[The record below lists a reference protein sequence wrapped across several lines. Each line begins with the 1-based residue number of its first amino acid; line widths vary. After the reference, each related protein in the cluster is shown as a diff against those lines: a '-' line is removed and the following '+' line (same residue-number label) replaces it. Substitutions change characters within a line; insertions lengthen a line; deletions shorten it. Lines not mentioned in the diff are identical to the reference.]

1 MSLTQTFAT
10 SIKSAV
16 GGTVVS
22 ESTAFTADAEHDI
35 NNQVGAG
42 LTVIEAVAVDVSQIE
57 AFYMY
62 SDQDVTVTPYE
73 GLSATADGPFDIPAK
88 KAIWWN
94 TGRTEDNPFTADFSS
109 LHIDN
114 AGAVAANIKC
124 GFLVHEAS

>member
-1 MSLTQTFAT
+1 VLTQTFAT
-10 SIKSAV
+10 SIKSAA

-35 NNQVGAG
+35 NNQVAAAS
-42 LTVIEAVAVDVSQIE
+42 TVIESVAVDVSQIE

-62 SDQDVTVTPYE
+62 SDQEVVVTPYE
-73 GLSATADGPFDIPAK
+73 GVSATVDGPFTIPAK

-109 LHIDN
+109 LHIHN
-114 AGAVAANIKC
+114 AGDAAANVKC

>member
-10 SIKSAV
+10 SIRSAA

-42 LTVIEAVAVDVSQIE
+42 DTVTESVAVDVSQIE

-62 SDQDVTVTPYE
+62 SDQDVTVTPFD

-94 TGRTEDNPFTADFSS
+94 TGRTEANPFTADFTS
-109 LHIDN
+109 LHINN
-114 AGAVAANIKC
+114 AGDADANIKF